1 MAITLN
7 PGFTA
12 VSTMVAA
19 FDLPHASPLPAL
31 PAPAREARAALRPWG
46 FWGSLGWGLFAV
58 ATGLF
63 AAVIYTAIWM
73 LTHQL
78 NAPNPEDPAFAVV
91 TGIVASVM
99 PLAVLVIAV
108 KSKKILLSEYF
119 ALNRVSRRDLILGIA
134 SLTVLIVV
142 VAAME
147 SLLGIDGGSK
157 SVEATYRA
165 ARLAGMLPMLWLATV
180 VEAPVAEE
188 LLFRGF
194 LHRGWA
200 PSWLGA
206 SGTIVVTSALWAGLH
221 QQYHWL
227 GILCIFLM
235 GLIFGWARQRSGSTT
250 LTIMLHAL
258 NNLFATILV
267 TVQIEWLG

>member
-1 MAITLN
+1 
-7 PGFTA
+7 
-12 VSTMVAA
+12 
-19 FDLPHASPLPAL
+19 
-31 PAPAREARAALRPWG
+31 
-46 FWGSLGWGLFAV
+46 
-58 ATGLF
+58 
-63 AAVIYTAIWM
+63 
-73 LTHQL
+73 
-78 NAPNPEDPAFAVV
+78 
-91 TGIVASVM
+91 
-99 PLAVLVIAV
+99 VLVIAV
-108 KSKKILLSEYF
+108 KTRQFLLSDYF

-134 SLTVLIVV
+134 CLTVLIVV
-142 VAAME
+142 VEAME

-157 SVEATYRA
+157 YVEATYRA

-180 VEAPVAEE
+180 VVAPIAEE

-200 PSWLGA
+200 PSWLGV
-206 SGTIVVTSALWAGLH
+206 SGTIVLTSALWAALH
-221 QQYHWL
+221 QQYHWF

-267 TVQIEWLG
+267 GVQIEWLS

>member
-1 MAITLN
+1 MAL
-7 PGFTA
+7 
-12 VSTMVAA
+12 
-19 FDLPHASPLPAL
+19 
-31 PAPAREARAALRPWG
+31 
-46 FWGSLGWGLFAV
+46 
-58 ATGLF
+58 
-63 AAVIYTAIWM
+63 AVI
-73 LTHQL
+73 
-78 NAPNPEDPAFAVV
+78 
-91 TGIVASVM
+91 
-99 PLAVLVIAV
+99 VIAV
-108 KSKKILLSEYF
+108 KSRNFSLRSYF
-119 ALNRVSRRDLILGIA
+119 ALDGLPRRDLVLGIA
-134 SLTVLIVV
+134 CLTALVAV

-180 VEAPVAEE
+180 VVAPVAEE

-200 PSWLGA
+200 LSWLGA
-206 SGTIVVTSALWAGLH
+206 SGTIVVTSALWAALH

-250 LTIMLHAL
+250 LTIILHAL

-267 TVQIEWLG
+267 TVQIEWLS

>member
-1 MAITLN
+1 
-7 PGFTA
+7 
-12 VSTMVAA
+12 
-19 FDLPHASPLPAL
+19 
-31 PAPAREARAALRPWG
+31 
-46 FWGSLGWGLFAV
+46 V

-78 NAPNPEDPAFAVV
+78 HSPHPEDPAYAIVA
-91 TGIVASVM
+91 GIVASVM

-108 KSKKILLSEYF
+108 KTRQFLLSDYF
-119 ALNRVSRRDLILGIA
+119 ALNRVSRRDLILEIA
-134 SLTVLIVV
+134 CLTVLIVV
-142 VAAME
+142 IEAME

-157 SVEATYRA
+157 YVEATYRA

-180 VEAPVAEE
+180 VVAPIAEE
-188 LLFRGF
+188 LLFSGF

-200 PSWLGA
+200 PSWLGV
-206 SGTIVVTSALWAGLH
+206 SGTIVLTSALWAALH
-221 QQYHWL
+221 QQYHWF

-267 TVQIEWLG
+267 GVQIEWLS